1 VLSLRTRG
9 PRAIRSARPQRAKL
23 TPASVTP
30 ANASDFA
37 TTPRGPDPRECGSG
51 ARARASL
58 PSPAD
63 SEVPPQELPLSLSR
77 RSAPGFDRARLPGR
91 PSRGARRCAAR
102 ANPRFEKP
110 ERAFRGRRNGLRGSR
125 TTRSRIAL
133 PDRVF
138 RLSRQIF
145 HRSSTQET
153 PRVSVTR
160 SHKNPAARP
169 KPPKRRLSLITRG
182 VSTSWA
188 FCFLCNICLL
198 PSYEYV
204 MSDVLR
210 DVKVYHDTLVTLRYR
225 SPITRRSL
233 LLLEPG
239 VFGL

>member
-1 VLSLRTRG
+1 MLSLRTRG

-37 TTPRGPDPRECGSG
+37 IDAAWTGPRECGSG

-110 ERAFRGRRNGLRGSR
+110 ERAFRGVRNGLRGSR

-138 RLSRQIF
+138 RFSRQIF
-145 HRSSTQET
+145 HGSSTQET
-153 PRVSVTR
+153 PRVQVSVTR
-160 SHKNPAARP
+160 SHNNPAARP
-169 KPPKRRLSLITRG
+169 KPPKRRLSRITRG
-182 VSTSWA
+182 GVLFSMHHLSIT
-188 FCFLCNICLL
+188 FVRVR
-198 PSYEYV
+198 YE
-204 MSDVLR
+204 
-210 DVKVYHDTLVTLRYR
+210 
-225 SPITRRSL
+225 
-233 LLLEPG
+233 
-239 VFGL
+239 

>member
-1 VLSLRTRG
+1 MPLTWD
-9 PRAIRSARPQRAKL
+9 RPTQMWLER
-23 TPASVTP
+23 
-30 ANASDFA
+30 
-37 TTPRGPDPRECGSG
+37 
-51 ARARASL
+51 ARARVAPAS
-58 PSPAD
+58 SAD
-63 SEVPPQELPLSLSR
+63 SEVPKPERPPSC

-138 RLSRQIF
+138 RFSRQIF